1 MSPTWVVLILGIAAQ
16 LIDMAMKARATAAQN
31 HEWTPEEEAVFD
43 ARLADAKAGRVD
55 HWKREANP
63 E

>member
-1 MSPTWVVLILGIAAQ
+1 MGIAAQ